1 MASNKHAIIRYQAL
15 DKCFGNWYKRF
26 DIEALVQAC
35 NDALYQFTGIDEGVK
50 KRQVYS
56 DIAFMMSEQGWSVP
70 LEKFKEGRITYY
82 RYSEKGFSIN
92 NQPLTDAEVSQ
103 LKEAMLMLTRFKGM
117 PSFEWIGEI
126 ISRLEDKFHLVGNT
140 ESVIG
145 FEQNQ
150 YLKGIEHLSEI
161 FNSIVN
167 HQCLKI
173 VYNNFKGE
181 ENIWIIHP
189 YYLKQYNTRWFLFGM
204 NDEYKNIT
212 NVPLD
217 RIVSLEQT
225 AVEYVTTDIDFE
237 EYFDDV
243 IGVTFPKNEDIVSI
257 QLRFSESR
265 FPYITSKPIHWSQK
279 VINIENRIIQIDVI
293 PNKELTA
300 LLLSYGNDVEVIA
313 PESVRN
319 NIKTI
324 IEDSLKN
331 YSMCADRLHKY
342 V

>member
-1 MASNKHAIIRYQAL
+1 MATNKHAIIRYQAL
-15 DKCFGNWYKRF
+15 DKCFSNWYKRF

-56 DIAFMMSEQGWSVP
+56 DISFMMSDQGWSVP
-70 LEKFKEGRITYY
+70 LEKYKEGRTTYY
-82 RYSEKGFSIN
+82 RYSEKGYSIN
-92 NQPLTDAEVSQ
+92 NQPLTDAEVGQ

-126 ISRLEDKFHLVGNT
+126 ISRLEDKFHLVGNS

-150 YLKGIEHLSEI
+150 YLKGIEYLSEI

-181 ENIWIIHP
+181 EKIWVIHP

-204 NDEYKNIT
+204 NDEYRNIT

-217 RIVSLEQT
+217 RIVSIEQ
-225 AVEYVTTDIDFE
+225 ASVEYVSTDIDFE
-237 EYFDDV
+237 EYFDDIV
-243 IGVTFPKNEDIVSI
+243 GVTFPKDADVVPV
-257 QLRFSESR
+257 QLIFSESR

-279 VINIENRIIQIDVI
+279 VIDAEERIIEIDVI
-293 PNKELTA
+293 PNKELIA
-300 LLLSYGNDVEVIA
+300 LLLSYGSDVEVVA
-313 PESVRN
+313 PESVRKY
-319 NIKTI
+319 IKTI

-331 YSMCADRLHKY
+331 YSMCADRLH
-342 V
+342 

>member
-15 DKCFGNWYKRF
+15 DKCFSNWYKRF
-26 DIEALVQAC
+26 DIEALVLAC
-35 NDALYQFTGIDEGVK
+35 NDALYQFTGVDEGVK

-70 LEKFKEGRITYY
+70 LEKFKDGRTTYY
-82 RYSEKGFSIN
+82 RYSEKGYSIN
-92 NQPLTDAEVSQ
+92 NQPLTDAEVTQ

-140 ESVIG
+140 ASVIG

-150 YLKGIEHLSEI
+150 YLKGLEFLSEI

-167 HQCLKI
+167 HQCLRI
-173 VYNNFKGE
+173 LYNNFKGE
-181 ENIWIIHP
+181 EKVWIIHP

-204 NDEYKNIT
+204 NNEFRNIT

-217 RIVSLEQT
+217 RIVSIEQ
-225 AVEYVTTDIDFE
+225 APVEYIATDIDFE
-237 EYFDDV
+237 EYFDDI
-243 IGVTFPKNEDIVSI
+243 IGVTFPKDKDLVSV
-257 QLRFSESR
+257 QLKFSESR
-265 FPYITSKPIHWSQK
+265 FPYVTSKPIHWSQK
-279 VINIENRIIQIDVI
+279 VVDAENNIIEIDVI

-300 LLLSYGNDVEVIA
+300 LLLSYGSDVEVLA
-313 PESVRN
+313 PECVRN
-319 NIKTI
+319 DIKTI
-324 IEDSLKN
+324 IEDSFKK
-331 YSMCADRLHKY
+331 YSMCADRLH
-342 V
+342 

>member
-1 MASNKHAIIRYQAL
+1 MATNKHAIIRYQAL
-15 DKCFGNWYKRF
+15 DKCFSNCYKRF

-56 DIAFMMSEQGWSVP
+56 DISFMMSDQGWSVP
-70 LEKFKEGRITYY
+70 LEKYKEGRTTYY
-82 RYSEKGFSIN
+82 RYSEKGYSIN
-92 NQPLTDAEVSQ
+92 NQPLTDAEVGQ

-126 ISRLEDKFHLVGNT
+126 ISRLEDKFHLVGNS

-150 YLKGIEHLSEI
+150 YLKGIEYLSEI

-181 ENIWIIHP
+181 EKIWVIHP

-204 NDEYKNIT
+204 NDEYRNIT

-217 RIVSLEQT
+217 RIVSIEQ
-225 AVEYVTTDIDFE
+225 ASVEYVSTDIDFE
-237 EYFDDV
+237 EYFDDIV
-243 IGVTFPKNEDIVSI
+243 GVTFPKDADVVPV
-257 QLRFSESR
+257 QLKFSESR

-279 VINIENRIIQIDVI
+279 VIDAEERIIEIDVI
-293 PNKELTA
+293 PNKELIA
-300 LLLSYGNDVEVIA
+300 LLLSYGSDVEVVA
-313 PESVRN
+313 PESVRKY
-319 NIKTI
+319 IKTI

-331 YSMCADRLHKY
+331 YSMCADRLH
-342 V
+342 

>member
-15 DKCFGNWYKRF
+15 DKCFSNWYKRF

-35 NDALYQFTGIDEGVK
+35 NDALYQFTGVDEGVK

-70 LEKFKEGRITYY
+70 LEKFKDGRTIYY
-82 RYSEKGFSIN
+82 RYSEKGYSIN
-92 NQPLTDAEVSQ
+92 NQPLTDAEVGQ

-117 PSFEWIGEI
+117 PSFEWIEEI

-140 ESVIG
+140 DSVIG

-150 YLKGIEHLSEI
+150 YLKGLEFLSEI

-167 HQCLKI
+167 HQCLRI
-173 VYNNFKGE
+173 LYNNFKGE
-181 ENIWIIHP
+181 EKVWIIHP

-204 NDEYKNIT
+204 NNEYRNIT

-217 RIVSLEQT
+217 RIVAIEQ
-225 AVEYVTTDIDFE
+225 APAEYVATDIDFE
-237 EYFDDV
+237 EYFDDI
-243 IGVTFPKNEDIVSI
+243 IGVTFPKDKDLVSV
-257 QLRFSESR
+257 QLKFSESR
-265 FPYITSKPIHWSQK
+265 FPYVTSKPIHWSQK
-279 VINIENRIIQIDVI
+279 VVDAENNIIEIDVI

-300 LLLSYGNDVEVIA
+300 LLLSYGSDVEVLA
-313 PESVRN
+313 PECVRN
-319 NIKTI
+319 DIKTI
-324 IEDSLKN
+324 IEDSIKK
-331 YSMCADRLHKY
+331 YSMCADRLH
-342 V
+342 

>member
-15 DKCFGNWYKRF
+15 DKCFSNWYKRF
-26 DIEALVQAC
+26 DIEALVLAC
-35 NDALYQFTGIDEGVK
+35 NDALYQFTGVDEGVK

-70 LEKFKEGRITYY
+70 LEKFKDGRTTYY
-82 RYSEKGFSIN
+82 RYSEKGYSIN

-140 ESVIG
+140 ASVIG

-150 YLKGIEHLSEI
+150 YLKGLEFLSEI

-167 HQCLKI
+167 HQCLRI
-173 VYNNFKGE
+173 LYNNFKGE
-181 ENIWIIHP
+181 EKVWIIHP

-204 NDEYKNIT
+204 NNEYRNIT

-217 RIVSLEQT
+217 RIVAIEQ
-225 AVEYVTTDIDFE
+225 APVEYIATDIDFE
-237 EYFDDV
+237 EYFDDI
-243 IGVTFPKNEDIVSI
+243 IGVTFPKDKDLVSV
-257 QLRFSESR
+257 QLKFSESR

-279 VINIENRIIQIDVI
+279 VVDADNYIIEIDVI

-300 LLLSYGNDVEVIA
+300 LLLSYGSDVEVLA

-319 NIKTI
+319 DIKTI
-324 IEDSLKN
+324 IEDSFKK
-331 YSMCADRLHKY
+331 YSMCADRLH
-342 V
+342 

>member
-1 MASNKHAIIRYQAL
+1 MATNKHAIIRYQAL
-15 DKCFGNWYKRF
+15 DKCFSNWYKRF

-56 DIAFMMSEQGWSVP
+56 DISFMMSDQGWSVP
-70 LEKFKEGRITYY
+70 LEKYKEGRTTYY
-82 RYSEKGFSIN
+82 RYSEKGYSIN
-92 NQPLTDAEVSQ
+92 NQPLTDAEVGQ

-126 ISRLEDKFHLVGNT
+126 ISRLEDKFHLVGNS

-150 YLKGIEHLSEI
+150 YLKGIEYLSEI

-181 ENIWIIHP
+181 EKIWVIHP

-204 NDEYKNIT
+204 NDEYRNIT

-217 RIVSLEQT
+217 RIVSIEQ
-225 AVEYVTTDIDFE
+225 ASVEYVSTDIDFE
-237 EYFDDV
+237 EYFDDIV
-243 IGVTFPKNEDIVSI
+243 GVTFPKDADVVPV
-257 QLRFSESR
+257 QLKFSESR

-279 VINIENRIIQIDVI
+279 VIDAEERIIEIDVI
-293 PNKELTA
+293 PNKELIA
-300 LLLSYGNDVEVIA
+300 LLLSYGSDVEVVA
-313 PESVRN
+313 PESVRKY
-319 NIKTI
+319 IKTI

-331 YSMCADRLHKY
+331 YSMCADRLH
-342 V
+342 

>member
-15 DKCFGNWYKRF
+15 DKCFSNWYKRF
-26 DIEALVQAC
+26 DIEALVLAC
-35 NDALYQFTGIDEGVK
+35 NDALYQFTGVDEGVK

-70 LEKFKEGRITYY
+70 LEKFKDGRTTYY
-82 RYSEKGFSIN
+82 RYSEKGYSIN

-140 ESVIG
+140 ASVIG

-150 YLKGIEHLSEI
+150 YLKGLEFLSEI

-167 HQCLKI
+167 HQCLRI
-173 VYNNFKGE
+173 LYNNFKGE
-181 ENIWIIHP
+181 EKVWIIHP

-204 NDEYKNIT
+204 NNEYRNIT

-217 RIVSLEQT
+217 RIVAIEQ
-225 AVEYVTTDIDFE
+225 ASVEYIATDIDFE
-237 EYFDDV
+237 EYFDDI
-243 IGVTFPKNEDIVSI
+243 IGVTFQKDKDLVSV
-257 QLRFSESR
+257 QLKFSESR
-265 FPYITSKPIHWSQK
+265 FPYVTSKPIHWSQK
-279 VINIENRIIQIDVI
+279 VVDADNYIIEIDVI

-300 LLLSYGNDVEVIA
+300 LLLSYGSDVEVLA

-319 NIKTI
+319 NIKAI
-324 IEDSLKN
+324 IEDSFKK
-331 YSMCADRLHKY
+331 YSMCADRLH
-342 V
+342 

>member
-15 DKCFGNWYKRF
+15 DKCFSNWYKRF

-35 NDALYQFTGIDEGVK
+35 NDALYQFTGVDEGVK

-70 LEKFKEGRITYY
+70 LEKFKDGRTTYY
-82 RYSEKGFSIN
+82 RYSEKGYSIN
-92 NQPLTDAEVSQ
+92 NQPLTDAEVGQ

-126 ISRLEDKFHLVGNT
+126 ISRLEDKFHLVGNS

-150 YLKGIEHLSEI
+150 YLKGLEFLSEI

-167 HQCLKI
+167 HQSLRI
-173 VYNNFKGE
+173 LYNNFKGE
-181 ENIWIIHP
+181 EKVWIIHP

-204 NDEYKNIT
+204 NNEYRNIT

-217 RIVSLEQT
+217 RIVAIEQ
-225 AVEYVTTDIDFE
+225 APVEYVATDIDFE
-237 EYFDDV
+237 EYFDDI
-243 IGVTFPKNEDIVSI
+243 IGVTFPKDKDLVSV
-257 QLRFSESR
+257 QLKFSESR
-265 FPYITSKPIHWSQK
+265 FPYVTSKPIHWSQK
-279 VINIENRIIQIDVI
+279 VVDAENNIIEIDVI

-300 LLLSYGNDVEVIA
+300 LLLSYGSDVEVLA
-313 PESVRN
+313 PECVRN
-319 NIKTI
+319 DIKTI
-324 IEDSLKN
+324 IEDSFKK
-331 YSMCADRLHKY
+331 YSMCADRLH
-342 V
+342 

>member
-15 DKCFGNWYKRF
+15 DKCFSNWYKRF
-26 DIEALVQAC
+26 DIEALVLAC
-35 NDALYQFTGIDEGVK
+35 NDALYQFTGVDEGVK

-70 LEKFKEGRITYY
+70 LEKFKDGRTTYY
-82 RYSEKGFSIN
+82 RYSEKGYSIN

-140 ESVIG
+140 ASVIG

-150 YLKGIEHLSEI
+150 YLKGLEFLSEI

-167 HQCLKI
+167 HQCLRI
-173 VYNNFKGE
+173 LYNNFKGE
-181 ENIWIIHP
+181 EKVWIIHP

-204 NDEYKNIT
+204 NNEYRNIT

-217 RIVSLEQT
+217 RIVAIEQ
-225 AVEYVTTDIDFE
+225 APIEYVATDIDFE
-237 EYFDDV
+237 EYFDDI
-243 IGVTFPKNEDIVSI
+243 IGVTFPKDKDLVSV
-257 QLRFSESR
+257 QLKFSESR
-265 FPYITSKPIHWSQK
+265 FPYVTSKPIHWSQK
-279 VINIENRIIQIDVI
+279 VVDAENNIIEIDVI

-300 LLLSYGNDVEVIA
+300 LLLSYGSDVEVLA
-313 PESVRN
+313 PECVRN
-319 NIKTI
+319 DIKTI
-324 IEDSLKN
+324 IEDSIKK
-331 YSMCADRLHKY
+331 YSMCADRLH
-342 V
+342 

>member
-15 DKCFGNWYKRF
+15 DKCFSNWYKRF

-35 NDALYQFTGIDEGVK
+35 NDALYQFTGVDEGVK

-70 LEKFKEGRITYY
+70 LEKFKDGRTTYY
-82 RYSEKGFSIN
+82 RYSEKGYSIN
-92 NQPLTDAEVSQ
+92 NQPLTDAEVGQ

-117 PSFEWIGEI
+117 PSFEWIEEI

-140 ESVIG
+140 DSVIG

-150 YLKGIEHLSEI
+150 YLKGLEFLSEI

-167 HQCLKI
+167 RQCLRI
-173 VYNNFKGE
+173 LYNNFKGE
-181 ENIWIIHP
+181 EKVWIIYP

-204 NDEYKNIT
+204 NNEYRNIT

-217 RIVSLEQT
+217 RIVAIEQ
-225 AVEYVTTDIDFE
+225 APVEYIATDIDFE
-237 EYFDDV
+237 EYFDDI
-243 IGVTFPKNEDIVSI
+243 IGVTFPKDKDLVSV
-257 QLRFSESR
+257 QLKFSESR
-265 FPYITSKPIHWSQK
+265 FPYVTSKPIHWSQK
-279 VINIENRIIQIDVI
+279 VVDADNYIIEIDVI

-300 LLLSYGNDVEVIA
+300 LLLSYGSDVEVLA
-313 PESVRN
+313 PECVRN
-319 NIKTI
+319 DVKTI
-324 IEDSLKN
+324 IEDSFKK
-331 YSMCADRLHKY
+331 YSMCADRLH
-342 V
+342 

>member
-15 DKCFGNWYKRF
+15 DKCFSNWYKRF

-35 NDALYQFTGIDEGVK
+35 NDALYQFTGVDEGVK

-70 LEKFKEGRITYY
+70 LEKFKDGRTTYY
-82 RYSEKGFSIN
+82 RYSEKGYSIN
-92 NQPLTDAEVSQ
+92 NQPLTDAEVGQ

-140 ESVIG
+140 DSVIG

-150 YLKGIEHLSEI
+150 YLKGLEFLSEI

-167 HQCLKI
+167 HQCLRI
-173 VYNNFKGE
+173 FYNNFKGE
-181 ENIWIIHP
+181 EMVWIIHP

-204 NDEYKNIT
+204 NNEYSNIT

-217 RIVSLEQT
+217 RIVAIEQAT
-225 AVEYVTTDIDFE
+225 VEYIATDIDFE
-237 EYFDDV
+237 EYFDDI
-243 IGVTFPKNEDIVSI
+243 IGVTFPKDKDLVSV
-257 QLRFSESR
+257 QLKFSESR
-265 FPYITSKPIHWSQK
+265 FPYVTSKPIHWSQK
-279 VINIENRIIQIDVI
+279 VVDAERNIIEIDVI

-300 LLLSYGNDVEVIA
+300 LLLSYGSDVEVLS
-313 PESVRN
+313 PEWVRSE
-319 NIKTI
+319 IKAI
-324 IEDSLKN
+324 VEDSFKK
-331 YSMCADRLHKY
+331 YSMCADRLH
-342 V
+342 

>member
-15 DKCFGNWYKRF
+15 DKCFSNWYKRF

-35 NDALYQFTGIDEGVK
+35 NDALYQFTGVDEGVK

-70 LEKFKEGRITYY
+70 LEKFKDGRTTYY
-82 RYSEKGFSIN
+82 RYSEKGYSIN
-92 NQPLTDAEVSQ
+92 NQPLTDAEVGQ

-140 ESVIG
+140 DSVIG

-150 YLKGIEHLSEI
+150 YLKGLEFLSEI

-167 HQCLKI
+167 HQCLRI
-173 VYNNFKGE
+173 LYNNFKGE
-181 ENIWIIHP
+181 EMVWIIHP

-204 NDEYKNIT
+204 NNEYRNIT

-217 RIVSLEQT
+217 RIVAIEQ
-225 AVEYVTTDIDFE
+225 APVEYVATDIDFE
-237 EYFDDV
+237 EYFDDI
-243 IGVTFPKNEDIVSI
+243 IGVTFPKDKDLVSV
-257 QLRFSESR
+257 QLKFSESR
-265 FPYITSKPIHWSQK
+265 FPYVTSKPIHWSQK
-279 VINIENRIIQIDVI
+279 VVDAENNIIEIDVI
-293 PNKELTA
+293 PKKELTA
-300 LLLSYGNDVEVIA
+300 LVLSYGSDVEVLA
-313 PESVRN
+313 PECVRN
-319 NIKTI
+319 DIKTI
-324 IEDSLKN
+324 IEDSIKN
-331 YSMCADRLHKY
+331 YSMCADRLH
-342 V
+342 

>member
-1 MASNKHAIIRYQAL
+1 MATNKHAIIRYQAL

-56 DIAFMMSEQGWSVP
+56 DITFMMSDQGWSVP
-70 LEKFKEGRITYY
+70 LEKYKEGRTTYY
-82 RYSEKGFSIN
+82 RYSEKGYSIN
-92 NQPLTDAEVSQ
+92 NQPLTDAEVGQ

-126 ISRLEDKFHLVGNT
+126 ISRLEDKFHLVGNS

-150 YLKGIEHLSEI
+150 YLKGIEFLSEI
-161 FNSIVN
+161 FNSIVSR
-167 HQCLKI
+167 QCLKI

-181 ENIWIIHP
+181 ESVWIIHP

-204 NDEYKNIT
+204 NDEYRNIT

-217 RIVSLEQT
+217 RIVSIEQ
-225 AVEYVTTDIDFE
+225 ASVEYVSTDIDFE
-237 EYFDDV
+237 EYFDDIV
-243 IGVTFPKNEDIVSI
+243 GVTFPKDSDVVPV
-257 QLRFSESR
+257 QLKFSESR

-279 VINIENRIIQIDVI
+279 VIDAEERIIEIDVI
-293 PNKELTA
+293 PNKELIA
-300 LLLSYGNDVEVIA
+300 LLLSYGSDVEVVA
-313 PESVRN
+313 PESVRKY
-319 NIKTI
+319 IKII

-331 YSMCADRLHKY
+331 YSMCADRLH
-342 V
+342 

>member
-56 DIAFMMSEQGWSVP
+56 DITFMMSEQGWSVP
-70 LEKFKEGRITYY
+70 LEKFKEGRTTYY
-82 RYSEKGFSIN
+82 RYSEKGYSIN
-92 NQPLTDAEVSQ
+92 NQPLTDTEVGQ
-103 LKEAMLMLTRFKGM
+103 LKEAVLMLSRFKGM

-126 ISRLEDKFHLVGNT
+126 ISRLEDKFQLVGNT

-150 YLKGIEHLSEI
+150 YLKGIEYLSEI

-181 ENIWIIHP
+181 EKVWIIHP

-204 NDEYKNIT
+204 NDDYKNIT
-212 NVPLD
+212 NIPLD
-217 RIVSLEQT
+217 RIVTIEQA
-225 AVEYVTTDIDFE
+225 AVEYVKTDIDFE
-237 EYFDDV
+237 EYFDDI
-243 IGVTFPKNEDIVSI
+243 IGVTIPKDEDLVSV
-257 QLRFSESR
+257 QLKFSEPR

-279 VINIENRIIQIDVI
+279 VINAENRIIEIDVI
-293 PNKELTA
+293 PNKELIA

-313 PESVRN
+313 PESIRD

-324 IEDSLKN
+324 IEDSIKN
-331 YSMCADRLHKY
+331 YSMCADRLH
-342 V
+342 

>member
-15 DKCFGNWYKRF
+15 DKCFSNWYKRF

-35 NDALYQFTGIDEGVK
+35 NDALYQFTGVDEGVK

-70 LEKFKEGRITYY
+70 LEKFKDGRTTYY
-82 RYSEKGFSIN
+82 RYSEKGYSIN
-92 NQPLTDAEVSQ
+92 NQPLTDAEVGQ

-126 ISRLEDKFHLVGNT
+126 ISRLEDKFHLVGNS

-150 YLKGIEHLSEI
+150 YLKGLEFLSEI

-167 HQCLKI
+167 HQSLRI
-173 VYNNFKGE
+173 LYNNFKGE
-181 ENIWIIHP
+181 EKVWIIHP

-204 NDEYKNIT
+204 NNEYRNIT

-217 RIVSLEQT
+217 RIVAIEQ
-225 AVEYVTTDIDFE
+225 APVEYVATDIDFE
-237 EYFDDV
+237 EYFDDI
-243 IGVTFPKNEDIVSI
+243 IGVTFPKDKDLVSV
-257 QLRFSESR
+257 QLKFSESR
-265 FPYITSKPIHWSQK
+265 FPYVTSKPIHWSQK
-279 VINIENRIIQIDVI
+279 VVDAENNIIEIDVI

-300 LLLSYGNDVEVIA
+300 LLLSYGSDVEVLA
-313 PESVRN
+313 PECVRN
-319 NIKTI
+319 DIKTI
-324 IEDSLKN
+324 IEDSFKKYL
-331 YSMCADRLHKY
+331 MCADRLH
-342 V
+342 

>member
-15 DKCFGNWYKRF
+15 DKCFSNWYKRF

-35 NDALYQFTGIDEGVK
+35 NDALYQFTGVDEGVK

-70 LEKFKEGRITYY
+70 LEKFKDGRTTYY
-82 RYSEKGFSIN
+82 RYSEKGYSIN
-92 NQPLTDAEVSQ
+92 NQPLTDAEVGQ

-126 ISRLEDKFHLVGNT
+126 ISRLEDKFHLVGNS

-150 YLKGIEHLSEI
+150 YLKGLEFLSEI

-167 HQCLKI
+167 HQSLRI
-173 VYNNFKGE
+173 LYNNFKGE
-181 ENIWIIHP
+181 EKVWIIHP

-204 NDEYKNIT
+204 NNEYRNIT

-217 RIVSLEQT
+217 RIVAIEQ
-225 AVEYVTTDIDFE
+225 APVEYIATDIDFE
-237 EYFDDV
+237 EYFDDI
-243 IGVTFPKNEDIVSI
+243 IGVTFSKDKDLVSV
-257 QLRFSESR
+257 QLKFSESR

-279 VINIENRIIQIDVI
+279 VVDADNYIIEIDVI

-300 LLLSYGNDVEVIA
+300 LLLSYGSDVEVLA

-319 NIKTI
+319 DIKTI
-324 IEDSLKN
+324 IEDSFKK
-331 YSMCADRLHKY
+331 YSMCADRLH
-342 V
+342 

>member
-1 MASNKHAIIRYQAL
+1 MASNKHAIIRYHAL
-15 DKCFGNWYKRF
+15 DKCFSNWYKRF

-35 NDALYQFTGIDEGVK
+35 NDALYQYAGVDEGVK

-56 DIAFMMSEQGWSVP
+56 DITFMMSEQGWSVP
-70 LEKFKEGRITYY
+70 LEKFKDGRTTYY
-82 RYSEKGFSIN
+82 RYSEKGYSIN

-140 ESVIG
+140 ASVIG

-150 YLKGIEHLSEI
+150 YLKGLEFLSEI

-167 HQCLKI
+167 HQCLRI
-173 VYNNFKGE
+173 LYNNFKGE
-181 ENIWIIHP
+181 EKVWIIHP

-204 NDEYKNIT
+204 NNEYRNIT

-217 RIVSLEQT
+217 RIVAIYQ
-225 AVEYVTTDIDFE
+225 APVEYVATDIDFE

-243 IGVTFPKNEDIVSI
+243 IGVTFPKDKNLEAV
-257 QLRFSESR
+257 QLKFSESR
-265 FPYITSKPIHWSQK
+265 FPYVTSKPIHWSQK
-279 VINIENRIIQIDVI
+279 IIDVENRIIEIDVI
-293 PNKELTA
+293 PNNELTA
-300 LLLSYGNDVEVIA
+300 LLLSYGSDVEVIA

-319 NIKTI
+319 GIKFITQ
-324 IEDSLKN
+324 ESFKN
-331 YSMCADRLHKY
+331 YSMCADRLH
-342 V
+342 